1 MIAAQQRPSSDSNA
15 VARAEQIVAFLCR
28 IHLVDKGLSDAFL
41 LARKE
46 VSLSKGDELVTEGQ
60 VCKGLY
66 FVHEGCFSFL
76 VMKDGEEHVK
86 DFSVAD
92 KFITAYTSLMTATP
106 SRVTIRAGQDSVLS
120 AWDIDYFQRL
130 ITSDKRWTEFARR
143 MVEQLFFR
151 KEKRELALLLNTPE
165 QRYTD
170 LLATSP
176 DIHQLFPQYLIA
188 SYLGIRPQ
196 SLSRIRAR
204 RVNGS

>member
-130 ITSDKRWTEFARR
+130 ITSDKRWTEFALP
-143 MVEQLFFR
+143 VSCSAE
-151 KEKRELALLLNTPE
+151 
-165 QRYTD
+165 
-170 LLATSP
+170 SP
-176 DIHQLFPQYLIA
+176 PRLRSAEI
-188 SYLGIRPQ
+188 G
-196 SLSRIRAR
+196 RAH
-204 RVNGS
+204 V